1 MTSFPKPV
9 PKPTTQSTS
18 ANKAKSRLPQLMLLV
33 VVVMSVLIFSFAIS
47 ANYFGTNA
55 KKTGST
61 SDLSIKQIIV
71 GNDVL
76 NIPANVFRFEKQ
88 RQATTSKRLDLFYYW
103 PGFQGYSVA
112 THNLFYGADSSTENL
127 IFSTIENRTMQFD
140 MSARLQPVYSKLL
153 EGEQKTSVG
162 GLIYQR
168 LRPEA
173 GYSGEELHY
182 QAEIQQPYVVRCQR
196 IENGGIT
203 ASCMRDIHIGKGLAA
218 SYRFSRKL
226 LPHWRAIE
234 ATMQKLTLG
243 YLSN

>member
-1 MTSFPKPV
+1 M
-9 PKPTTQSTS
+9 
-18 ANKAKSRLPQLMLLV
+18 LV
-33 VVVMSVLIFSFAIS
+33 VVIVMSVLIFLFALS
-47 ANYFGTNA
+47 AKYFGTNA
-55 KKTGST
+55 KKAGST
-61 SDLSIKQIIV
+61 ADLSIKQIIV

-76 NIPANVFRFEKQ
+76 NIPANVFRFKKQ
-88 RQATTSKRLDLFYYW
+88 RQATTSKRIDLFYYW
-103 PGFQGYSVA
+103 PGFQGYSK
-112 THNLFYGADSSTENL
+112 TKHNLFYGPDSSTENL

-140 MSARLQPVYSKLL
+140 MSARLQPVYSSLL
-153 EGEQKTSVG
+153 EGEKKTSVG

-182 QAEIQQPYVVRCQR
+182 QADSPEPYVVRCQR

-203 ASCMRDIHIGKGLAA
+203 ASCMRDINIGKGLAL

-234 ATMQKLTLG
+234 TTMQKLTQG
-243 YLSN
+243 YLSI

>member
-1 MTSFPKPV
+1 MTSIQKPPV
-9 PKPTTQSTS
+9 QIAAADKT
-18 ANKAKSRLPQLMLLV
+18 KSRLPRLMLIV
-33 VVVMSVLIFSFAIS
+33 VVVMSVVIFSFAI
-47 ANYFGTNA
+47 AARYFGTNA
-55 KKTGST
+55 KKAEST
-61 SDLSIKQIIV
+61 ADASIMQIIV

-103 PGFQGYSVA
+103 PGFQGYSKA
-112 THNLFYGADSSTENL
+112 NHNLFYGPDSSTEHL
-127 IFSTIENRTMQFD
+127 IFSTIQNRTMQFD
-140 MSARLQPVYSKLL
+140 MSARLQSVYSSLL
-153 EGEQKTSVG
+153 EGEQEPSVA

-182 QAEIQQPYVVRCQR
+182 QAENQQPYVVRCQR
-196 IENGGIT
+196 VQNGEIA
-203 ASCMRDIHIGKGLAA
+203 ASCMRDINVGRGITL

-234 ATMQKLTLG
+234 ATMQKLTQG